1 MNKPLDLPLRF
12 SPVTAGDIAVIN
24 LQGAREHS
32 WSQFLRAPLRP
43 GVAERVIEHE
53 HFAGQFLGDC
63 QSLDRLTLLANAL
76 SRADPET
83 ARTALISGQ
92 IAAAGHR
99 FAEARGDLA
108 KAREAGAPAAAVE
121 HLAMSIDQACG
132 VGLEALLQTRRR
144 KAELTRQL
152 QDLVPLGA
160 LLADLGDYDEADRTY
175 RNALESYHDASPF
188 AVAWVCFQLGVLWG
202 ETVPDPKP
210 DEAAQWYRQAIAV
223 LPAYVKARVH
233 LAEIY
238 IGWDQADEATLLLT
252 PATSSGDPEVFW
264 RLSDAMATRHRV
276 ADADKL
282 SQQASSGF
290 ESLLAKHLLAFADHG
305 AEFYS
310 GSGAKPA
317 RAYAL
322 ARVNLANRPTLK
334 AYAQAMRTAI
344 DAGERQAAEQMRAA
358 AKEQWAW
365 TAAFRHSPFAAP

>member
-1 MNKPLDLPLRF
+1 MNKPVDVTSSF

-24 LQGAREHS
+24 LTSAREHS
-32 WSQFLRAPLRP
+32 WSQFLREPLRP
-43 GVAERVIEHE
+43 GVAERLIEQE
-53 HFAGQFLGDC
+53 HFASQFLGDC
-63 QSLDRLTLLANAL
+63 QSLDRLELLAHAL
-76 SRADPET
+76 SQADPLA
-83 ARTALISGQ
+83 ARTALIRAQ
-92 IAAAGHR
+92 TAAAGHR
-99 FAEARGDLA
+99 FAEAREDLA

-132 VGLEALLQTRRR
+132 VGLEALLQARRQ

-160 LLADLGDYDEADRTY
+160 LLADLGDYGEADRTY
-175 RNALESYHDASPF
+175 REALRSYHDASPF

-202 ETVPDPKP
+202 ETASDPKL
-210 DEAAQWYRQAIAV
+210 DDAAQWYRQAIEV

-238 IGWDQADEATLLLT
+238 IGWDQAEEAERILT
-252 PATSSGDPEVFW
+252 PAISSGDPEVFW
-264 RLSDAMATRHRV
+264 RLSDAMAAQHRG

-282 SQQASSGF
+282 SQQASLGF
-290 ESLLAKHLLAFADHG
+290 ESLLAKHLRAFADHG

-322 ARVNLANRPTLK
+322 ARVNVANRPTLK
-334 AYAQAMRTAI
+334 AYAQAHRTAI
-344 DAGERQAAEQMRAA
+344 DAGEPQAAEQMRAA

-365 TAAFRHSPFAAP
+365 SAAFRHSPFAAP